1 MRAGK
6 LQQLATVLMLRVDTL
21 AAVQVEKVW
30 VGIKTRDGGDT
41 PPARGLRNPAVIQV
55 LAWHSDKLQQGRYL
69 QVDSRLL
76 IIDAARDPDG
86 RREALSMACTE
97 LIGEPCTF
105 TPKAGTGKSA
115 RVFVQS
121 TSPTVGQRN
130 GRADYR
136 VMAEFALIE
145 TGRIQPGDT
154 VTLYGAVWTVS
165 SLAEEPDDGVTRKV
179 WLTP

>member
-21 AAVQVEKVW
+21 AAVQMDKVW
-30 VGIKTRDGGDT
+30 VGIKTRDGVDT

-69 QVDSRLL
+69 QVDNRLL
-76 IIDAARDPDG
+76 VIDAARDPDG
-86 RREALSMACTE
+86 RREALSMSCTE

-105 TPKAGTGKSA
+105 TPKNGAGKSA
-115 RVFVQS
+115 RVYVQQ
-121 TSPTVGQRN
+121 TSPSVGQRT

-145 TGRIQPGDT
+145 VGRIQPGDT
-154 VTLYGAVWTVS
+154 VTLYGATWTVS
-165 SLAEEPDDGVTRKV
+165 ALSDEPDDGVTRKV